1 MLLTSS
7 WITDTTILI
16 ALIGLLIYKYLT
28 RHFDYWEKRNVPYL
42 KPTLLFG
49 NFKDVFTCKLT
60 IQEHLKN
67 LYDKIDAPYF
77 GVFLMDEPLLILK
90 DPKLFKDV
98 LIKDADVFANR
109 RPPTPTHRLM
119 ENSVIFM
126 KYPHWKSVRT
136 RLTPVFT
143 PVMLKNMHV
152 EISEITKSMVQYLFK
167 NKKTIDGRGL
177 GKLFSDELIF
187 KCFFGVNLDSFNE
200 KPTPIG
206 SLVKK
211 MNEFSLRNAL
221 VQNLSFI
228 KPSWA
233 TLLKLDFF
241 SDSSLRFFEDI
252 FKKGMEARNHYDGKP
267 LNYVDF
273 ANKGVRELGEGMNAS
288 KEMDM
293 SVAGAILF
301 LIAGRDTLNTLLSF
315 TLYELALHESVQT
328 RLRQEIQE
336 NIKKYGGITY
346 EGMQDNKY
354 LDMCIK
360 ESMRKYPPIPFV
372 DRVPI
377 SDYQF
382 EGSGL
387 KLESDKMTVVIPFL
401 AIHRDEKYFPN
412 PESYDPERFA
422 EETVSEGLIYFPFG
436 EGPRACIGRRLA
448 MLSLS
453 IGLSYVLMNFEIERS
468 PETPT
473 KIEFEP
479 KSFPLISKV
488 GLPIKITP
496 L

>member
-1 MLLTSS
+1 
-7 WITDTTILI
+7 
-16 ALIGLLIYKYLT
+16 
-28 RHFDYWEKRNVPYL
+28 
-42 KPTLLFG
+42 
-49 NFKDVFTCKLT
+49 
-60 IQEHLKN
+60 
-67 LYDKIDAPYF
+67 
-77 GVFLMDEPLLILK
+77 
-90 DPKLFKDV
+90 
-98 LIKDADVFANR
+98 
-109 RPPTPTHRLM
+109 
-119 ENSVIFM
+119 
-126 KYPHWKSVRT
+126 
-136 RLTPVFT
+136 
-143 PVMLKNMHV
+143 
-152 EISEITKSMVQYLFK
+152 
-167 NKKTIDGRGL
+167 
-177 GKLFSDELIF
+177 
-187 KCFFGVNLDSFNE
+187 
-200 KPTPIG
+200 
-206 SLVKK
+206 
-211 MNEFSLRNAL
+211 
-221 VQNLSFI
+221 
-228 KPSWA
+228 
-233 TLLKLDFF
+233 
-241 SDSSLRFFEDI
+241 
-252 FKKGMEARNHYDGKP
+252 
-267 LNYVDF
+267 
-273 ANKGVRELGEGMNAS
+273 
-288 KEMDM
+288 MDM

-453 IGLSYVLMNFEIERS
+453 IGLSYVLMNFKIERS